1 MKSWKIVLFIFS
13 VIAVLGVL
21 CAFFPAGGLN
31 IGPVNLRMCS
41 IESVLNGTD
50 DAEPVEE
57 PEESPEELLARR
69 LAELRADEEADFQAF
84 MSSNPAR
91 IHFPDGDAS
100 IWDSFFESLDSASVR
115 HLRIVHYGDSQLEED
130 RITNIYRSKLQE
142 RFGGNGVGLV
152 SLMQTA
158 YTLTTRQTRSGSLL
172 RSMAF
177 GSTKEFSVNG
187 KYGPMAQACRLA
199 GPYSFS
205 FLPSAKTVGS
215 NPSLYFT
222 KVTLITDT
230 LRKPVSFTWGEKA
243 AELDTVP
250 SALRRYRL
258 ELPDSTSKATFRLNG
273 SADLYGIMLDSEKGV
288 SVDNVALRGCSG
300 TIFTNINA
308 DQLKDFYQGENVR
321 LIILQFG
328 GNAMPYL
335 RVGKSAAD
343 FGAKIERQIRY
354 VREQAP
360 DAAILFIGPSDMST
374 NLNGTMQTYPSL
386 PGVVDTLRNCANRA
400 GAAYWDLY
408 RVMGGKNSM
417 KTWVKTGLAG
427 PDYIHF
433 SHRGAEKVGNLF
445 YESLMFYYDYYKWR
459 QHKEDEQ
466 IDSALAARLLSE
478 PEDSVVA
485 VSLE

>member
-31 IGPVNLRMCS
+31 VGPVNLRMCS
-41 IESVLNGTD
+41 LESVLTGTE
-50 DAEPVEE
+50 DAVDVEE

-69 LAELRADEEADFQAF
+69 LEELRADEEAGFLAF
-84 MSSNPAR
+84 MRSNPAR
-91 IHFPDGDAS
+91 FHFPDGDVTV
-100 IWDSFFESLDSASVR
+100 WDDFFESLDSAATK
-115 HLRIVHYGDSQLEED
+115 HMRIVHYGDSQLEED
-130 RITNIYRSKLQE
+130 RITNIYRAKLQE
-142 RFGGNGVGLV
+142 RFGGGGVGMV

-158 YTLTTRQTRSGSLL
+158 YTLTTRQTRSSSLP

-177 GSTKEFSVNG
+177 GSTRDFSVNG

-199 GPYSFS
+199 GAFNVSFYPAS
-205 FLPSAKTVGS
+205 KLSAD
-215 NPSLYFT
+215 NPSQYFT
-222 KVTLITDT
+222 RVTLLTDT
-230 LRKPVSFTWGEKA
+230 LRKPIALSCGEKT
-243 AELDTVP
+243 AEVDTVP

-258 ELPDSTSKATFRLNG
+258 ELPDSTNKASFRLSG
-273 SADLYGIMLDSEKGV
+273 TADVYGILLDGQTGV
-288 SVDNVALRGCSG
+288 SVDNVAMRGCSG
-300 TIFTNINA
+300 TIFTNVNA
-308 DQLKDFYQGENVR
+308 DQLKDFYQGENVK
-321 LIILQFG
+321 LIVLQFG

-335 RVGKSAAD
+335 RVGKSAAE

-374 NLNGTMQTYPSL
+374 NLNGAMQTYPSL

-417 KTWVKTGLAG
+417 KTWVSTGLAG

-433 SHRGAEKVGNLF
+433 SHKGAAKVGNLL
-445 YESLMFYYDYYKWR
+445 YESLVFYYDYYKWR
-459 QHKEDEQ
+459 QRREE
-466 IDSALAARLLSE
+466 E
-478 PEDSVVA
+478 
-485 VSLE
+485 